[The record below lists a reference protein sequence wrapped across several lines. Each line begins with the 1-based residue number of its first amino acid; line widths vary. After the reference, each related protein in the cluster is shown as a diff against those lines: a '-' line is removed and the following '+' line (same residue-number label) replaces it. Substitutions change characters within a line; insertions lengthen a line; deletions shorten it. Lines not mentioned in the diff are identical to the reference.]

1 MVSRSTSGLSSAKS
15 SVKTA
20 DGRRQRTQ
28 VTRGNIVSACIAL
41 QNEGSARP
49 SAQQIAERAGVS
61 IRTLFLH
68 FPEKGQLTQAVLDEL
83 TPPESIE
90 PPPAKSV
97 LHGAVEVRVAQFI
110 DMRAQALERMTPHRR
125 ASNAMIETS
134 PLLQKH
140 RLRVRKAFRDVV
152 GQWFATELEQVSAE
166 ARQKWLVALA
176 TLLDWEMW
184 QSLRTY
190 PNRSI
195 AEAKDCLTLLLK
207 AALRQMEA
215 ERS

>member
-1 MVSRSTSGLSSAKS
+1 MISRSTSGLAPAKS
-15 SVKTA
+15 V
-20 DGRRQRTQ
+20 DGRRQRAQ
-28 VTRGNIVSACIAL
+28 ITRSNIVTACIAL

-61 IRTLFLH
+61 IRTLFMH
-68 FPEKGQLTQAVLDEL
+68 FPEKGQLTRAVLDEL

-90 PPPAKSV
+90 LPPAKSV
-97 LHGAVEVRVAQFI
+97 LHSAVDVRVTQFV
-110 DMRAQALERMTPHRR
+110 DMRAQTLERMTPHRR

-152 GQWFATELEQVSAE
+152 ELWFAAELDRLSAE
-166 ARQKWLVALA
+166 ARQKWLVAVA

-195 AEAKDCLTLLLK
+195 PEAKAYLTLLLS
-207 AALRQMEA
+207 AALRQMATESP
-215 ERS
+215 RRL